1 MFMFSH
7 SPKADRRAGFTVTE
21 VVISAAVMV
30 VVFMAV
36 MGALSYGRRSGS
48 LTENRLY
55 CLHMARQTLE
65 DLGNKSYDSSV
76 LSVGTTHVVN
86 SICSYV
92 VTEESDGLTKNV
104 TVTATWKEP
113 TGMVQSIS
121 LVTSFSK
128 SLHK

>member
-1 MFMFSH
+1 
-7 SPKADRRAGFTVTE
+7 VTE

-30 VVFMAV
+30 VV
-36 MGALSYGRRSGS
+36 LWRSWARSRMDAGGGS

-92 VTEESDGLTKNV
+92 VTEESDGLTK
-104 TVTATWKEP
+104 T
-113 TGMVQSIS
+113 
-121 LVTSFSK
+121 
-128 SLHK
+128 